1 MLRILKSLLAESS
14 YFFEKY
20 FGATSIAWSVIFVA
34 FCSAVIIGSTVK
46 GLFWVIGIKKNKKKT
61 ETAKVNL
68 FFPVYIGIMLLITY
82 FINYLVNTAYT
93 WNSKLQRVMSN
104 FEYVLSFKTNRHA
117 FLFALN
123 LPDNVQNKKS
133 LFKMALYLNDKQW
146 DSVFNNAGEGA
157 WYFEKVKKAIF
168 EILHV
173 GDCHLM
179 LSPLQQGWLAYFPI
193 AGMLIVLLIFL
204 LKRNW
209 ANALVSAVACISGL
223 FVNMGA
229 SIFMLSAMCFGVIWA
244 IALDTAMKQS
254 IYEGRKPPADKMSSA
269 GQRFRS

>member
-93 WNSKLQRVMSN
+93 
-104 FEYVLSFKTNRHA
+104 LS
-117 FLFALN
+117 
-123 LPDNVQNKKS
+123 
-133 LFKMALYLNDKQW
+133 
-146 DSVFNNAGEGA
+146 
-157 WYFEKVKKAIF
+157 
-168 EILHV
+168 
-173 GDCHLM
+173 
-179 LSPLQQGWLAYFPI
+179 
-193 AGMLIVLLIFL
+193 LIHI
-204 LKRNW
+204 
-209 ANALVSAVACISGL
+209 
-223 FVNMGA
+223 
-229 SIFMLSAMCFGVIWA
+229 
-244 IALDTAMKQS
+244 
-254 IYEGRKPPADKMSSA
+254 
-269 GQRFRS
+269 